1 MSGIFNKLFTKIL
14 IGIVVLLLI
23 VGFGSA
29 ITEDGKEDAFDAAV
43 EELPFAGPI
52 SKVIV
57 GFMKLD
63 KGEALVSADSILT
76 DVLKILVIAL
86 VRGPIVRFLFLTFA
100 KVPGNTVDERE
111 QYMETLTY
119 RIKELCIMV
128 LTAIPIAFLAGIGVS
143 AAKGAMEAK
152 LGAVLTTI
160 ILVAALLVM
169 LFISVRKC
177 MGSDLSFG
185 VAFGWRTFDIL
196 YDGILKTMVT
206 NTIAIWMYLFIKQ
219 GKYANVLALLGLL
232 FFLLVLLET
241 VLYWVYRALT
251 PKR

>member
-52 SKVIV
+52 SKVII

-76 DVLKILVIAL
+76 DALKILVMAL
-86 VRGPIVRFLFLTFA
+86 VHAPIVRFLSLAFA
-100 KVPGNTVDERE
+100 KVPGDTAYERE

-128 LTAIPIAFLAGIGVS
+128 LTAIPTAFLAGIGVS

-160 ILVAALLVM
+160 ILVAALIVM
-169 LFISVRKC
+169 LFISLRTLI
-177 MGSDLSFG
+177 GSGLSFG
-185 VAFGWRTFDIL
+185 AALGWRTIDIL
-196 YDGILKTMVT
+196 YAGILRTVVT

-219 GKYANVLALLGLL
+219 GKYANVLP
-232 FFLLVLLET
+232 LLVSLFVLLALIEAG
-241 VLYWVYRALT
+241 LSCMHRALT
-251 PKR
+251 RN